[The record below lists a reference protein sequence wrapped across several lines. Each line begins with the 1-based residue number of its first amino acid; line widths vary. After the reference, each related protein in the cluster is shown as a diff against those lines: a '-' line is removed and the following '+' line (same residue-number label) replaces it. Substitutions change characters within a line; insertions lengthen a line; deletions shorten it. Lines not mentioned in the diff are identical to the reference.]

1 LLGQQVLADQIRL
14 KNGDR
19 LTGKIVKSDGKS
31 LIIKT
36 DLAGEVTVAWPDVTE
51 VNSDTPLYLTLAD
64 GRTIDG
70 PVSTS
75 GNQLEVRRAGGTSVA
90 TDRAA
95 VVTLRSETEQADY
108 LRRLDPGLLEEW
120 SGSADIGL
128 ALSRGNS
135 DTTNLA
141 LGTALSRTT
150 PLDKTPSEKAEPFR
164 TSGGTA
170 AVWHP

>member
-19 LTGKIVKSDGKS
+19 LTGKIVKSDGKT

-95 VVTLRSETEQADY
+95 VVTLRSETEQAD
-108 LRRLDPGLLEEW
+108 
-120 SGSADIGL
+120 
-128 ALSRGNS
+128 
-135 DTTNLA
+135 
-141 LGTALSRTT
+141 
-150 PLDKTPSEKAEPFR
+150 
-164 TSGGTA
+164 
-170 AVWHP
+170 